1 MKKKLIGALLVLSC
15 VSMLAACGK
24 TTEAGK
30 NDKQTTEPETTVEE
44 VVDTAT
50 PTETETT
57 ETPDEDLPSI
67 AELTTAMQTQFT
79 DMKNFTMKMYVSKT
93 GNAYTEDDLYMVMG
107 DGDGVSYAYVANFID
122 AYLMDDTVYYYD
134 ATQEKWFTDDYT
146 TDDGS
151 FSATDDVNSI
161 KEQTFPG
168 DTVIERRELN
178 GVTYIAATY
187 TDGDDNET
195 TVTYYFDDD
204 LKFVAASSEMLEAS
218 ELGSVEAGFLY
229 MTLTSEGV
237 TIPEEALNAEK
248 GDYEA
253 YMMTAFTSMYNID
266 EDETIYMPNEEDTT
280 EDVEV
285 NESSNTDKESTSENG
300 AINGSS
306 EGHKKSGN

>member
-24 TTEAGK
+24 TTEVSK
-30 NDKQTTEPETTVEE
+30 NDKQTTEPKINVEE
-44 VVDTAT
+44 VVDPAT
-50 PTETETT
+50 PTETEPT

-67 AELTTAMQTQFT
+67 ADLTTAMQTQFT
-79 DMKNFTMKMYVSKT
+79 DMKNFTMKMYVSKSD
-93 GNAYTEDDLYMVMG
+93 NSYTEDDLYMVMG

-122 AYLMDDTVYYYD
+122 AYLLDDTVYYYD

-146 TDDGS
+146 IDDGS

-168 DTVIERRELN
+168 NTVIELKELN

-187 TDGDDNET
+187 VDSDDNQT
-195 TVTYYFDDD
+195 SVTYYFDDD
-204 LKFVAASSEMLEAS
+204 LQFVAASSEMLEAT
-218 ELGSVEAGFLY
+218 ELGTTGSGFLY
-229 MTLTSEGV
+229 MTLTPEGV
-237 TIPEEALNAEK
+237 KIPDEALNAEK

-253 YMMTAFTSMYNID
+253 YMMAAFTSMYNID
-266 EDETIYMPNEEDTT
+266 EDETIYNTDEDTTTT

-285 NESSNTDKESTSENG
+285 NESSNTDKESTS
-300 AINGSS
+300 INSATN
-306 EGHKKSGN
+306 KRQGN